1 MAVKSKAKV
10 SQHMVLA
17 RRLIRHFYGNKR
29 ISISSLSGG
38 LSNFVYL
45 VKLPSDELVVRISDK
60 PEKIT
65 GFLREQWAVDNARE
79 HKIPVPEI
87 LEVGNEIIPAPY
99 MIIRKIK
106 GVGATDHV
114 NRMQLLF
121 DIGAYAAKINAIPT
135 NNYGSTFNWSGNI
148 LSKNNSWKD
157 YMHKELRVRQKLD
170 VLVKHKMI
178 FPKNISAVKAIFKEM
193 ESWKERPS
201 LSHGDIRLKNVMV
214 DNHGKIISI
223 IDWENCTSNIAPFW
237 DLSISLHDL
246 SIDEQEQFLKG
257 YGISP
262 AKYNKMAPFI
272 KTLNILHYA
281 PLVEREF
288 AMKNFEQLKQYRIR
302 INGSMDMFSL

>member
-10 SQHMVLA
+10 RQHLILA

-38 LSNFVYL
+38 LSNFVFL
-45 VKLPSDELVVRISDK
+45 VKLPDDEWVVRISDK

-65 GFLREQWAVDNARE
+65 GFIREQWAVDRARE
-79 HKIPVPEI
+79 NKIPVPDI

-106 GVGATDHV
+106 GEEATGHV
-114 NRMQLLF
+114 NRMQLLL
-121 DIGAYAAKINAIPT
+121 DMGVYAAKINAIPT
-135 NNYGSTFNWSGNI
+135 HNYGSTFNWSGNI

-157 YMHKELRVRQKLD
+157 YMDKELRVMQRLD
-170 VLVKHKMI
+170 ILVKHKML
-178 FPKNISAVKAIFKEM
+178 FPKNISGIKAIFKEM
-193 ESWKERPS
+193 EGWKKKPS
-201 LSHGDIRLKNVMV
+201 LSHGDIRLKNIIV
-214 DNHGKIISI
+214 DQQGKIVSI

-257 YGISP
+257 YGITP
-262 AKYNKMAPFI
+262 AKYNKIAPYI

-281 PLVEREF
+281 PLVEKQVKL
-288 AMKNFEQLKQYRIR
+288 KNFEMLQQYRIR